1 MGLSLS
7 SVKIVKK
14 LLKWLTT
21 SLLAVIT
28 LVAAGVLYITV
39 AIDPNQYRSDIEA
52 LAKQNG
58 IELSIEGDLEWQF
71 LPLGVRLN
79 EVNFAQ
85 QDQSMAGTISQLSV
99 AASWSALIAASSDS
113 TQLPINSLS
122 IKDAR
127 LFLSRPNQLPVQVS
141 AINLQASDIA
151 LDGSPFAV
159 SLSLQALG
167 GLRLSLDTELG
178 VTYSDHGIT
187 DFSAADFK
195 LALGDLKLSG
205 DIQSTEQMAY
215 IRGHL
220 EIQEFDLIEQLAV
233 IKQLMPSLYIP
244 TMANSQALRSI
255 SLNSNFSIEPTQTSE
270 IQTQLTID
278 NQPVDINVL
287 IDEQRYSLTT
297 VIAADSF
304 NISPYLAQISVDNS
318 GAALFAPLAVPLALW
333 HGQSQVE
340 LTLGKLE
347 LDNFS
352 ASNIYINLF
361 GNRNVFRLASFT
373 ADAFEGQINAVAKLD
388 MRSSVANFNLQSSV
402 NKVSLSSMM
411 AAISTDNASDIE
423 GILSLEANIQGSGN
437 HTQTM
442 IKSLVGSGQ
451 FDVLSPI
458 YRGINLEQTFCNAVA
473 MFGGKKPS
481 NQQWAR
487 GTQLTDLTGNYRFNQ
502 GRLIISD
509 YQTSM
514 GNIALSGHGS
524 LNLLTQNYRINN
536 QVLVDQPKTSSIG
549 CSVNKRLQKH
559 KIPFR
564 CDGILGDSL
573 SCKPDDSLL
582 KLFIQNSTL
591 ESLGDRLT
599 KGLRLDNENNPLKK
613 LIDKGLKSRRQ

>member
-1 MGLSLS
+1 MILSLS

-14 LLKWLTT
+14 LSKWLIA
-21 SLLAVIT
+21 SLLAVVT
-28 LVAAGVLYITV
+28 LVTAGVLYITV
-39 AIDPNQYRSDIEA
+39 AIDPNQYRSDIET
-52 LAKQNG
+52 LARQSG
-58 IELSIEGDLEWQF
+58 IELSIKGDLEWQF

-99 AASWSALIAASSDS
+99 GASWSALIAASSDS
-113 TQLPINSLS
+113 KQLPINSLS

-127 LFLSRPNQLPVQVS
+127 LFLSRPDQLPLQIS
-141 AINLQASDIA
+141 AINLQLSDIA
-151 LDGSPFAV
+151 LDGDPFAV
-159 SLSLQALG
+159 SLSLQAPG
-167 GLRLSLDTELG
+167 GLRLSLETDLG
-178 VTYSDHGIT
+178 ITHAAQSIT
-187 DFSAADFK
+187 DFSAANFK
-195 LALGDLKLSG
+195 LALGDIKLSG
-205 DIQSTEQMAY
+205 DIQSAEQMAH

-220 EIQEFDLIEQLAV
+220 QIQDFNLIEQLAV

-255 SLNSNFSIEPTQTSE
+255 SLNSNFSIEPKQTSE

-318 GAALFAPLAVPLALW
+318 GATLFAPLAVPLALW

-361 GNRNVFRLASFT
+361 GNRNVFRLTSFT

-388 MRSSVANFNLQSSV
+388 MRSSEANFNLQSSV
-402 NKVSLSSMM
+402 NNVSLSEMM
-411 AAISTDNASDIE
+411 AAIATDDAPDI
-423 GILSLEANIQGSGN
+423 GGTLSLETDLQGSGN
-437 HTQTM
+437 YTQTI

-451 FDVLSPI
+451 FNILSPI
-458 YRGINLEQTFCNAVA
+458 YRGINLEQTFCNAVSI
-473 MFGGKKPS
+473 FSGGTQS
-481 NQQWAR
+481 NQQWPE
-487 GTQLTDLTGNYRFNQ
+487 GTQLTDLTVKYRLDQ
-502 GRLIISD
+502 GRLLITD
-509 YQTSM
+509 YQTGA
-514 GNIALSGHGS
+514 GNIALSGNGS
-524 LNLLTQNYRINN
+524 LNLLSQQYRINN

-549 CSVNKRLQKH
+549 CSVNQRLQKR

-564 CDGILGDSL
+564 CDGALGDAM
-573 SCKPDDSLL
+573 SCRPDSSLL
-582 KLFIQNSTL
+582 KLFIENAAV

-599 KGLRLDNENNPLKK
+599 KGLRLDSENNPLKT
-613 LIDKGLKSRRQ
+613 LIDKRL